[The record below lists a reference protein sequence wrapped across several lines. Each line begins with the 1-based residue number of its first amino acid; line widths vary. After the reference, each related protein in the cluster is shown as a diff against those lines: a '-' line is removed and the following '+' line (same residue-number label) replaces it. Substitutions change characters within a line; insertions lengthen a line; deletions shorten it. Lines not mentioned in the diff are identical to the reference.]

1 VIITAAIYQ
10 GGPLP
15 PRRLTQRA
23 SLEETAWLIQW
34 CGLAIAI
41 GKCHFEAIECR
52 VGPKIVHWGETW
64 SQGGTGRKLPG
75 SASPTFR
82 RRELGAL
89 LKALRTEKGWTV
101 EQVAE
106 HLEFSPSKVS
116 RLETGHRGASAR
128 DIRDLCDL
136 FGVHDQRRQQ
146 LLDLAAAGKQQAW
159 WQARNISYSRYVGLE
174 AAATVIS
181 DFGLGVV
188 PGLLQT
194 ADYARAVLRSTRP
207 GLDESVI
214 EERLASRLLRQ
225 QLLTQDD
232 APRFEAV
239 IEEGVMHRVAG
250 SSRIMHAQL
259 DRLIEVSELPR
270 FDIRLLPYASGLMPS
285 SINKFI
291 LLTFPEATGPEI
303 VFIEHL
309 AGDLYL
315 EGPDDVAAYQETFSV
330 MREMAAS
337 PDRSRDMLRAIARAL

>member
-1 VIITAAIYQ
+1 M
-10 GGPLP
+10 
-15 PRRLTQRA
+15 
-23 SLEETAWLIQW
+23 
-34 CGLAIAI
+34 
-41 GKCHFEAIECR
+41 
-52 VGPKIVHWGETW
+52 
-64 SQGGTGRKLPG
+64 PG

-89 LKALRTEKGWTV
+89 IKALRTERGWTV

-106 HLEFSPSKVS
+106 QLEFSPSKVS

-136 FGVHDQRRQQ
+136 FGVGDQRRQQ

-159 WQARNISYSRYVGLE
+159 WQSRNISYSHYVGLE

-194 ADYARAVLRSTRP
+194 ADYGRAVLRSTRP
-207 GLDESVI
+207 ALAENVI
-214 EERLASRLLRQ
+214 EERVASRLERQ
-225 QLLTQDD
+225 RLLTSDN
-232 APRFEAV
+232 APQFEAV
-239 IEEGVMHRVAG
+239 IDEGVMHRVAG
-250 SSRIMHAQL
+250 SSRIMRAQL
-259 DRLIEVSELPR
+259 HQLIAVSESPG
-270 FDIRLLPYASGLMPS
+270 FDIRLLPYKSGLMPS

-291 LLTFPEATGPEI
+291 LLTFAEATVPEI

-315 EGPDDVAAYQETFSV
+315 DRADEVAAYEETFSL
-330 MREMAAS
+330 MREMAEPPARTR
-337 PDRSRDMLRAIARAL
+337 DIMRSVANALDS

>member
-1 VIITAAIYQ
+1 
-10 GGPLP
+10 L
-15 PRRLTQRA
+15 
-23 SLEETAWLIQW
+23 
-34 CGLAIAI
+34 
-41 GKCHFEAIECR
+41 
-52 VGPKIVHWGETW
+52 
-64 SQGGTGRKLPG
+64 GGTGRKLPASG
-75 SASPTFR
+75 SPTFR

-101 EQVAE
+101 DQVAE
-106 HLEFSPSKVS
+106 QLEFSASKVS

-207 GLDESVI
+207 GLDENAI
-214 EERLASRLLRQ
+214 EERLASRLERQ
-225 QLLTQDD
+225 RLLASDD
-232 APRFEAV
+232 PPVFETV
-239 IEEGVMHRVAG
+239 IDEGVLHRVAG
-250 SSRIMHAQL
+250 STRVMRAQL

-270 FDIRLLPYASGLMPS
+270 FDIRLLPYAAGLMPS

-291 LLTFPEATGPEI
+291 LLTFPEAVKPEI

-315 EGPDDVAAYQETFSV
+315 EGPEDVAAYQETFSL

-337 PDRSRDMLRAIARAL
+337 PDRTRHIIRSFANALDT